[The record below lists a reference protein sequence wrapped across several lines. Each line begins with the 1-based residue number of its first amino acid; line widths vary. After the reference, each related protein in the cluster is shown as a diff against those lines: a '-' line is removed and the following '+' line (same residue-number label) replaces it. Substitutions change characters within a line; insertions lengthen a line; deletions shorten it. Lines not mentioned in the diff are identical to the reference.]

1 MLLLKNNLS
10 APITYWIKICTDYCG
25 SITLINSNTLHHFN
39 PALFPYSALSLQLV
53 RATPLNVSH
62 TFLHLPLS
70 SCYIACT
77 LPLRSLFLSVYPS
90 PSCYLSTTFGD
101 CKGEKLGMY
110 PGDAAQ
116 KGSLCQE
123 QSQLEEGHYHE
134 DTPKSIL
141 EEGGDFQPARKV
153 EESRGLRFDQMSF

>member
-1 MLLLKNNLS
+1 
-10 APITYWIKICTDYCG
+10 
-25 SITLINSNTLHHFN
+25 
-39 PALFPYSALSLQLV
+39 
-53 RATPLNVSH
+53 
-62 TFLHLPLS
+62 
-70 SCYIACT
+70 
-77 LPLRSLFLSVYPS
+77 
-90 PSCYLSTTFGD
+90 
-101 CKGEKLGMY
+101 MY